1 MEILKTDKRSSLNE
15 QSLDNLLCI
24 RLEGP
29 PPNQWDAKGA
39 VQLWR
44 NNKTCRTDRS
54 SRRPSSSAVISLDSD
69 SENEDEPQ
77 LGLNDWKQWL
87 EDIGVN

>member
-1 MEILKTDKRSSLNE
+1 MNKV
-15 QSLDNLLCI
+15 DNLLHI

-29 PPNQWDAKGA
+29 SPNQWDAKGA
-39 VQLWR
+39 VQLWL
-44 NNKTCRTDRS
+44 NNKTRLTDCS

-69 SENEDEPQ
+69 SDNEDEPQ
-77 LGLNDWKQWL
+77 LDLNDWEQWL